1 MFCSDS
7 CFIFLA
13 IVGEGDETGSE
24 FTGRLIISN
33 GTVFTEELLNKN
45 SSQFKAL
52 AYDTE
57 QKVQYISHLFQNY
70 YSWKV

>member
-1 MFCSDS
+1 MTLVLF
-7 CFIFLA
+7 FLA
-13 IVGEGDETGSE
+13 TDGEGDETGSE
-24 FTGRLIISN
+24 FTGRLVISN

-57 QKVQYISHLFQNY
+57 QKVN
-70 YSWKV
+70 